1 MKLLL
6 TAVNAKYI
14 HSNLAVYSLKAS
26 AGAYGPMV
34 RLAEY
39 TVNQPKDDIFR
50 AVYSKKPAPRAGF
63 YKKREKY
70 EKNLSNNCFLLF
82 DDFILQEDCEQPVS
96 EG

>member
-1 MKLLL
+1 MNILLV
-6 TAVNAKYI
+6 AVNAKYI

-50 AVYSKKPAPRAGF
+50 AIYSKKP
-63 YKKREKY
+63 E
-70 EKNLSNNCFLLF
+70 LLF
-82 DDFILQEDCEQPVS
+82 FSCYIWNREIILSLAEDLKKVLPETAIWAGGP
-96 EG
+96 EGFL